1 MNSASAAMSTR
12 AANLMA
18 IIKCRSFE
26 SSSVTAT
33 CARGHTLHR
42 QLSKLSQGKRHCRS
56 RGNFALYLVG
66 LLHE

>member
-33 CARGHTLHR
+33 CARGHTRHR
-42 QLSKLSQGKRHCRS
+42 WPTKPSQGKRQCCS
-56 RGNFALYLVG
+56 
-66 LLHE
+66 